1 MYQTNCYIRFSVVV
15 ETEESPVPSQ
25 SNASSCSVVDYTSE
39 EFLNSG
45 TLFEVVDLGITLDDQ
60 GLVCQAPERPYTAS
74 SCEVVQS
81 QVRDET
87 STCPPDLALAAL
99 ECSLS
104 LETKQK
110 YEKTWLDGRGIKDK
124 IYETWKHY
132 KQMVNK

>member
-1 MYQTNCYIRFSVVV
+1 M
-15 ETEESPVPSQ
+15 
-25 SNASSCSVVDYTSE
+25 
-39 EFLNSG
+39 
-45 TLFEVVDLGITLDDQ
+45 VDLGITLDDQ
-60 GLVCQAPERPYTAS
+60 GLVCRAPERTYTAS

-87 STCPPDLALAAL
+87 SSDLLALAAL

-104 LETKQK
+104 LEK
-110 YEKTWLDGRGIKDK
+110 YEKAWLDGRGIKDK